1 MLFRS
6 KNNKSIQGCPL
17 VSAGKKIVSGL
28 KKEFEF
34 VGIKVTEQFTQLY
47 SPSHFEDLPLVY
59 WLVFPWQPNKEPVRD
74 DSASHLCK
82 RHAQFVLI
90 RSQTSNLQKKKKF
103 PL

>member
-1 MLFRS
+1 MSTGFCR
-6 KNNKSIQGCPL
+6 
-17 VSAGKKIVSGL
+17 KKIVSGL
-28 KKEFEF
+28 KKELEF
-34 VGIKVTEQFTQLY
+34 VEIKVTEQFTQLY